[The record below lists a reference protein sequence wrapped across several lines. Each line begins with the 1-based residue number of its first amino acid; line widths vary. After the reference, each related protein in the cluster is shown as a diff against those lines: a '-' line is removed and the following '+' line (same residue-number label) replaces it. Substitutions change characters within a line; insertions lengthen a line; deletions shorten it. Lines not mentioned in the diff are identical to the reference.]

1 MVAFSISHVCSQF
14 FNSSGSRKSS
24 NIFSSLFSKYLL
36 YIRFR
41 QEGLKTSVNIVKVAV
56 KRFASSNRDYYSL
69 RIPAAPLENKSNF
82 SYLFI
87 QKKTGVALGRERER
101 ENEKM
106 GNFCFVFHVNFLF
119 WCDHRFE
126 KDPKSACCPVS
137 SRESLQHV

>member
-87 QKKTGVALGRERER
+87 QKKLGWLWEERER
-101 ENEKM
+101 GRMRKWEI
-106 GNFCFVFHVNFLF
+106 
-119 WCDHRFE
+119 
-126 KDPKSACCPVS
+126 SVS
-137 SRESLQHV
+137 FFM